1 VVAWDIKTCPLPEEL
16 LTPAQA
22 ACLDRQ
28 AERLALQDGLPLPQ
42 ARQKAAALSPVAGR
56 ICSIAAVRGGRYGE
70 AGDPIVYLAPTP
82 ADEPALLEAFWAD
95 MERLPADARWV
106 TSGGKRFDVSFTL
119 GRTLRHR
126 MEPSRADLIGTHP
139 SRTGSHVDL
148 HRLFAGL
155 SLRLQDLCALLGVPS
170 PKEALRLDTPDM
182 ESPEMG
188 SSEMESPEMES
199 PEMGSSE
206 PDAEDTGAEGTAAE
220 GMDGSMVAGAMA
232 AGRFGAVAAYNAA
245 DALATLRCFQL
256 IPEKAVAA

>member
-1 VVAWDIKTCPLPEEL
+1 
-16 LTPAQA
+16 
-22 ACLDRQ
+22 
-28 AERLALQDGLPLPQ
+28 
-42 ARQKAAALSPVAGR
+42 
-56 ICSIAAVRGGRYGE
+56 
-70 AGDPIVYLAPTP
+70 
-82 ADEPALLEAFWAD
+82 

-155 SLRLQDLCALLGVPS
+155 SLQLQDLCALLGVPS

-182 ESPEMG
+182 ESPEME
-188 SSEMESPEMES
+188 SSDADAPKVKSAKTDVEDA
-199 PEMGSSE
+199 G
-206 PDAEDTGAEGTAAE
+206 AEDTGAE
-220 GMDGSMVAGAMA
+220 GMDGSMVAEAMA

-256 IPEKAVAA
+256 IPEKVVTA

>member
-1 VVAWDIKTCPLPEEL
+1 
-16 LTPAQA
+16 
-22 ACLDRQ
+22 
-28 AERLALQDGLPLPQ
+28 
-42 ARQKAAALSPVAGR
+42 
-56 ICSIAAVRGGRYGE
+56 
-70 AGDPIVYLAPTP
+70 
-82 ADEPALLEAFWAD
+82 
-95 MERLPADARWV
+95 
-106 TSGGKRFDVSFTL
+106 
-119 GRTLRHR
+119 

-182 ESPEMG
+182 GSPEMG
-188 SSEMESPEMES
+188 SSEMES